1 MVLVL
6 LTLYTRT
13 TISLSLSIM
22 DSASAA
28 NVQHVNKKSSDELLR
43 KFAELGSDSADE
55 APARKELVRVSKR
68 HKIRSRIVRDGDQC
82 ESPSNGSTRL
92 SERRSLLPL
101 AATRRSA
108 LLRQLGIGRSQF
120 RARDIKN
127 KSLLGTIEK
136 VRLFFRCYFIFL
148 FVFVYNFLD
157 AILFLFNCS

>member
-1 MVLVL
+1 
-6 LTLYTRT
+6 
-13 TISLSLSIM
+13 M

-55 APARKELVRVSKR
+55 APSRKELLRVSKR
-68 HKIRSRIVRDGDQC
+68 QKIRSRIVRDGDQF

-136 VRLFFRCYFIFL
+136 VRL
-148 FVFVYNFLD
+148 
-157 AILFLFNCS
+157 